1 MYPSTGVENTK
12 AIASVMRD
20 AFFYL
25 YHQQIAVTVIN
36 FIGSESAYENK
47 RLVKE
52 LDICRVPYVEV
63 KAL

>member
-1 MYPSTGVENTK
+1 
-12 AIASVMRD
+12 MRD